1 MNHKF
6 IQMLTIACFA
16 FAAFCLPDPV
26 RAAEAPRM
34 NKAVELLR
42 EAKPDKH
49 PVPLLEKAKT
59 HVENTEHGN
68 KGGRRCFSINK
79 IEKAGAAAKS
89 GKDAGFLIDEAIVLP
104 EEGKE
109 IQKSKRKKK
118 GA

>member
-6 IQMLTIACFA
+6 IPMLTIACLS
-16 FAAFCLPDPV
+16 FAAFCLPNPA

-34 NKAVELLR
+34 NKAIELLQ
-42 EAKPDKH
+42 EAKTSKQ

-68 KGGRRCFSINK
+68 KGGRRYSSINK
-79 IEKAGAAAKS
+79 IEKAIAAEKN
-89 GKDAGFLIDEAIVLP
+89 GKDAGALIDEAIVLL

-109 IQKSKRKKK
+109 IQKSKKKK
-118 GA
+118 G